1 MAETLSGA
9 ADLHASRVIEP
20 QGEAVAVLADGS
32 GLVTVSEGEGAAV
45 LVRRTP

>member
-1 MAETLSGA
+1 M
-9 ADLHASRVIEP
+9 IER